1 MGEKISRR
9 NFLKATGA
17 SVAATAVLTGCGTSS
32 RYVERRTYEE
42 MPEYTLPGTSTYY
55 ATTCGECPAGCG
67 TIVRTAEG
75 RALKVDGNPNH
86 PVNRGRTCSR
96 GQAAVQGLY
105 NPDRYQK
112 PVRQAGRGSGA
123 YETLDW
129 EGAVTEVAQ
138 ALRTHQP
145 DEIAFLMGMTPDH
158 LYDLVVE
165 ITQAIGAQPPL
176 RYDGL
181 TLFEA
186 RSTLE
191 QAAGALFGSER
202 MPFFDIANADVVFS
216 FGANFME
223 TWLSPVAF
231 SGAFSQMR
239 QGNPGRRGY
248 LVQFEPRMSQ
258 TGASADEW
266 VPIKPGSEGLI
277 ALALGR
283 LIAEL
288 RGLPEQPLL
297 VSVDVHQAADKSGVS
312 LETLERLAHVFA
324 DSDRPLAI
332 PGNQALSHESGL
344 DAAEVILGM
353 NSLVDNL
360 GREGGVFLPPEQQIS
375 NGNQGQASTFEDVRE
390 LADKIKAG
398 KIKALFIHNT
408 NPVYELP
415 MFGFEELFNEVAQV
429 FSFASYQDET
439 SQWADFIL
447 PDHTPLEWWGY
458 QKPRAGTATSV
469 LSSFQPVVSPFYDT
483 RATAD
488 VLLAAV
494 QAVGGGLAE
503 AVPYIDEVVY
513 LQHVVQELNSK
524 DGYYSAPEEHTFWAI
539 WLQSGGWWQ
548 AETSLQKPNLN
559 GSYWR
564 KEVVFEALK
573 SGGLD
578 ALGLVVYPSPL
589 LGAGSG
595 ANRSWLQETPDP
607 TTTVMWNS
615 WVEINPQTAHELGL
629 DNGDVVKIKSET
641 GEVEAVVYLYPPIR
655 PDVIAIPAGQGHH
668 FFGQFAD
675 ARGCNPL
682 LLLNKSVNAAGDLA
696 LGGLRVSLQVT
707 GEVQG
712 LARKE
717 SIPGVYGNEH

>member
-9 NFLKATGA
+9 NFLKATGV

-67 TIVRTAEG
+67 IVVRTTEG

-105 NPDRYQK
+105 NPDRYKK
-112 PVRQAGRGSGA
+112 PVRQAGRGTGEFEA
-123 YETLDW
+123 LDW
-129 EGAVTEVAQ
+129 DGAVTEIAQ
-138 ALRTHQP
+138 ALRSYQP
-145 DEIAFLMGMTPDH
+145 DEIAFLMGMAPDH

-165 ITQAIGAQPPL
+165 ITEAIGSHPPL

-186 RSTLE
+186 RRTLE
-191 QAAGALFGSER
+191 KATGELFGSEAL
-202 MPFFDIANADVVFS
+202 PFFDIANADIVLS

-231 SGAFSQMR
+231 SGAFGQMR

-266 VPIKPGSEGLI
+266 IPIKPGSEGVI
-277 ALALGR
+277 ALALGK
-283 LIAEL
+283 LVAEL
-288 RGLPEQPLL
+288 RGLPELPLL
-297 VSVDVHQAADKSGVS
+297 VGVDVHQAADESGVS
-312 LETLERLAHVFA
+312 FETLERLARVIA
-324 DSDRPLAI
+324 DSDRALAI
-332 PGNQALSHESGL
+332 PGNQPLSHESGL
-344 DAAEVILGM
+344 AAAEVILSL
-353 NSLVDNL
+353 NSLFDNL
-360 GREGGVFLPPEQQIS
+360 GLPGGVFLPPDVLIGS
-375 NGNQGQASTFEDVRE
+375 GNQGHSSTFEDIQE
-390 LADKIKAG
+390 LVDKIKAR
-398 KIKALFIHNT
+398 KIKALFIHNS
-408 NPVYELP
+408 NPLYELP
-415 MFGFEELFNEVAQV
+415 MLGFEALFNEVEQIY
-429 FSFASYQDET
+429 SFASYQDET
-439 SQWADFIL
+439 SQWVDFIF
-447 PDHTPLEWWGY
+447 PDHTPLESWGY
-458 QKPRAGTATSV
+458 QKLRTGTAYSA
-469 LSSFQPVVSPFYDT
+469 LSGSQPVVSPLYDT

-494 QAVGGGLAE
+494 QSVGGSLAE
-503 AVPYIDEVVY
+503 AVPYTDEVGY
-513 LQHVVQELNSK
+513 LQHVVQDLNNK
-524 DGYYSAPEEHTFWAI
+524 NGYFTAPEEHTFWAV

-548 AETSLQKPNLN
+548 PEASLKQPELN
-559 GSYWR
+559 GSFWQ
-564 KEVVFEALK
+564 KEIKFDPLK
-573 SGGLD
+573 SGNLD
-578 ALGLVVYPSPL
+578 LLGLVVYPSPL

-629 DNGDVVKIKSET
+629 DNGDVVQVKSEW
-641 GEVEAVVYLYPPIR
+641 GEVEAALYLYPTIR
-655 PDVIAIPAGQGHH
+655 PDVIAIPAGQGHT
-668 FFGQFAD
+668 FFGQFASQ
-675 ARGCNPL
+675 RGCNPL
-682 LLLNKSVNAAGDLA
+682 RLLTEKVNAAGDLA
-696 LGGLRVSLQVT
+696 SGGLIVSLKAT
-707 GEVQG
+707 GKVQG

-717 SIPGVYGNEH
+717 SIPGVYENEH